1 MGYCRFKIVADGL
14 VFTKTSY
21 AKVVP
26 SETSMLEFL
35 AGNYTLSDAE
45 KTNLEKRKRLKLK
58 SYPLEEL
65 PFIYR
70 TQKFMLWKT
79 RRIIEVAEY
88 LLQVLRLA
96 EKIVIKIQQKETDN
110 DVEKYIDILLEIAA
124 DKDDILSS
132 RLCHGLQDAYI
143 KLIQSIPKI
152 LQAKVVTAEG

>member
-45 KTNLEKRKRLKLK
+45 KTNLEKRKRLKVK

-96 EKIVIKIQQKETDN
+96 EKIVK
-110 DVEKYIDILLEIAA
+110 
-124 DKDDILSS
+124 SS
-132 RLCHGLQDAYI
+132 RKKQITMSKNISTFCS
-143 KLIQSIPKI
+143 KLPQTRTTYFPRGSATECKT
-152 LQAKVVTAEG
+152 LTSS

>member
-35 AGNYTLSDAE
+35 AGNYTLSDA
-45 KTNLEKRKRLKLK
+45 EKRKRLKLK